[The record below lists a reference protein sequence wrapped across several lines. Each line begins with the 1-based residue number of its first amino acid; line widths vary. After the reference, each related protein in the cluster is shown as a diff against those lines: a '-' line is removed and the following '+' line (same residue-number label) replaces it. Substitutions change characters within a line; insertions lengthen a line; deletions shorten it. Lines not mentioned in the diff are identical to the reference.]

1 MRDEW
6 VIWIK
11 GEKVYVS
18 EEVFRAYMRA
28 AWREE
33 KNRETRMR
41 KECSYEF
48 MCENDFDGQADAYSK
63 SIEDII
69 ADKLLSDKLYAALN
83 QLNTNERYLIE
94 SLYFDGKSEREL
106 ADILSIPYQTVHS
119 RKIAILKKL
128 KKIL

>member
-1 MRDEW
+1 MSNEW

-18 EEVFRAYMRA
+18 EEVFRTYMRA

-48 MCENDFDGQADAYSK
+48 MCENDFDGQADTQPE

-69 ADKLLSDKLYAALN
+69 ADKLLLDKLYTALN
-83 QLNTNERYLIE
+83 QLSIQERHLIE
-94 SLYFDGKSEREL
+94 DLYFDGKSEREL
-106 ADILSIPYQTVHS
+106 AGILDIPHQTIHS
-119 RKIAILKKL
+119 RKTAILKKL
-128 KKIL
+128 KKLL